1 MRNISFE
8 EMKKVELEILSF
20 FADFCETHNLRY
32 FLAYGTL
39 IGAIRHKGFI
49 PWDDDVDIQMPR
61 EDYDIL
67 ISLFNIG
74 NDSPYR
80 LISPLEKQSC
90 YTIVK
95 IIDTRTIKI
104 ENGIKNDPL
113 GIDIDIFPLDGI
125 PSVDKAY
132 KKWYMQLMKC
142 YEQHLALQSSWG
154 KSLKARM
161 KLLLQK
167 IGIFAR
173 YRSFDKKKILMRV
186 QKLHNQY
193 PYDEC
198 EMVGSIECC
207 FNGIKNRVF
216 KSSFNDYVRVPFE
229 DLELRIPIG
238 YDEILTMIYGDYMG
252 LPPIEQQKTHHE
264 NNAYW
269 KED

>member
-132 KKWYMQLMKC
+132 
-142 YEQHLALQSSWG
+142 
-154 KSLKARM
+154 
-161 KLLLQK
+161 
-167 IGIFAR
+167 
-173 YRSFDKKKILMRV
+173 
-186 QKLHNQY
+186 
-193 PYDEC
+193 
-198 EMVGSIECC
+198 
-207 FNGIKNRVF
+207 IKQ
-216 KSSFNDYVRVPFE
+216 
-229 DLELRIPIG
+229 I
-238 YDEILTMIYGDYMG
+238 
-252 LPPIEQQKTHHE
+252 
-264 NNAYW
+264 
-269 KED
+269 